1 MAFFCIS
8 FVVRSDKHTK
18 KEVEAL
24 HKHLYFSGKSFLL
37 TYIIRVSEKSYLP
50 YLQRTN
56 ISTDLYLFSSLP
68 KGC

>member
-1 MAFFCIS
+1 MAFICIS

-37 TYIIRVSEKSYLP
+37 TYIIRVSDGSYSFHS
-50 YLQRTN
+50 QTTN